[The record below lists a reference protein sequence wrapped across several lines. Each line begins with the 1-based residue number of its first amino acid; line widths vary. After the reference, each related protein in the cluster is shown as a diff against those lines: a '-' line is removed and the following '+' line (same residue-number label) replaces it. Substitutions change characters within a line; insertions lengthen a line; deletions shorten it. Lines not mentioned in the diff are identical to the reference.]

1 MTQRPRVLIELGTEL
16 DRAARDRRRWGP
28 RLRDLPVPSLGAVGS
43 FVAVGSALAVAALAI
58 VLLGHRHTS
67 STTTVAPVRPAS
79 GPETIA
85 TLRSQ
90 LAILRRSQRASD
102 RLPAWALAAE
112 ERPDCSNCLNLAKP
126 IKRDT
131 RLLTRIHVRSSS
143 GHGKVDERIYLIVG
157 TPSPTARW
165 NGKPADGWQQAPRL
179 RRAVHVSIV
188 GFTGRVAGHSS
199 PFDMLLNGS
208 PQAMPARAL
217 NPRDVM
223 IGQDVTVGVIP
234 DGVTRVR
241 WELANPGQQRPAI
254 VYPKLHGNVAT
265 APWTP
270 APRATALRNEQ
281 WLLGATWYDAQR
293 HVVTSFHQSLAHLD
307 QRP

>member
-1 MTQRPRVLIELGTEL
+1 
-16 DRAARDRRRWGP
+16 
-28 RLRDLPVPSLGAVGS
+28 
-43 FVAVGSALAVAALAI
+43 LAVAALAI

-270 APRATALRNEQ
+270 APGRPPCATSSGCSARPGTTRNDTWLPAFTRASLISTNGHER
-281 WLLGATWYDAQR
+281 AQPR
-293 HVVTSFHQSLAHLD
+293 
-307 QRP
+307 QRPRRAARGEDRGDQALAVRPVADLQHQPTRGGRLLRDVTGGS